1 MQNLWLRKEDKKD
14 EERVPVTPR
23 EVFDLIASGVEVTV
37 ERSNSRCFAD
47 KDYEAAGA
55 VLTDKSWQ
63 SAPLSTVVL
72 GLKELN
78 ESATP
83 IAHTH
88 IYFSHTFKGQDGAQH
103 TLSRFF
109 RGGGKI
115 YDLEFLFDNTGKRV
129 AAFGYWAGFVGA
141 ALGVLGVAHFIQGNR
156 DQVLPKSFPSFPA
169 LRAFADRAALVS
181 AVNIAIANSPFV
193 RNSAPLRIMLMGALG
208 RCGQGAKDLL
218 EKVQFPIEISS
229 WDLKEFND
237 ADKPI
242 LEILKNDLFI
252 NCVYL
257 KEKIAPM
264 ITRSSLARNSRLSVI
279 SDVSCDPSSL
289 NNPIPV
295 YDSVTTL
302 ESPFIRVKG
311 TSKFPVHV
319 QAIDHLPTLLPRESS
334 EEYSALLFPHLKNF
348 LISDHPT
355 ATWVDALTIFE
366 KSMNDCLRSN

>member
-14 EERVPVTPR
+14 EKRVPITPR
-23 EVFDLIASGVEVTV
+23 EVFDLVASGVEVTV
-37 ERSNSRCFAD
+37 ERSNLRCFAD
-47 KDYEAAGA
+47 KDYDSAGA
-55 VLTDKSWQ
+55 ILTSKSWQ
-63 SAPLSTVVL
+63 SAPLNAVVL

-78 ESATP
+78 ESDEP

-88 IYFSHTFKGQDGAQH
+88 IYFSHTFKGQEGAQL

-115 YDLEFLFDNTGKRV
+115 YDLEFLLDNRGKRV

-141 ALGVLGVAHFIQGNR
+141 ALGVLGAAHFIQGNQ
-156 DQVLPKSFPSFPA
+156 DQAGPKSFPPFPS
-169 LRAFADRAALVS
+169 LKAFADRAAMVS
-181 AVNIAIANSPFV
+181 AVNTAIENSPFA
-193 RNSAPLRIMLMGALG
+193 RNCDPLRIMLMGALG

-218 EKVQFPIEISS
+218 DNLQFAIEISS
-229 WDLKEFND
+229 WDLIEFND

-242 LEILKNDLFI
+242 LEILKNDVFI

-264 ITRSSLARNSRLSVI
+264 ITRPLLARNTRLSVI

-289 NNPIPV
+289 NNPIPI

-302 ESPFIRVKG
+302 ESPFVRVKG
-311 TSKFPVHV
+311 TTNFPVHV

-334 EEYSALLFPHLKNF
+334 EEYSASLFPHLKNF
-348 LISDHPT
+348 LVSDHPT
-355 ATWVDALTIFE
+355 ATWRDALTIFE
-366 KSMNDCLRSN
+366 KSMNGCMRTN